1 MTQYTWLLWDA
12 LAVLVLIWAVEKAA
26 RKGFVR
32 AVLELLSCVV
42 AAMLS
47 QYCAPLLAP
56 RLYEWFGR
64 DLARMAVEKQIESS
78 GLLDG
83 VGGLAQ
89 SVTGML
95 GGLLRYGGGV
105 PKDFIIPSTTREAA
119 ELLVDQVLAEPL
131 MTLLQSLSFM
141 LIFSLAL
148 FILRRFS
155 GLLSFVQYL
164 PVVGTVN
171 TFLGGVMGV
180 AQGLIYLL
188 LLALGL
194 YFVILITGGDA
205 RWLSPEIV
213 DQTFVVRFFYSFL
226 HLKLP

>member
-95 GGLLRYGGGV
+95 GG
-105 PKDFIIPSTTREAA
+105 FCAMAA
-119 ELLVDQVLAEPL
+119 VCRRISLSHPQPGRRRSCWWIRC
-131 MTLLQSLSFM
+131 LQSL
-141 LIFSLAL
+141 
-148 FILRRFS
+148 
-155 GLLSFVQYL
+155 
-164 PVVGTVN
+164 
-171 TFLGGVMGV
+171 
-180 AQGLIYLL
+180 
-188 LLALGL
+188 
-194 YFVILITGGDA
+194 
-205 RWLSPEIV
+205 
-213 DQTFVVRFFYSFL
+213 
-226 HLKLP
+226 